1 MKSQLFIAL
10 LAIFVA
16 GCRDKPRLHKFP
28 VEAQND
34 FLDACGAAKIMTP
47 SACVCMLKQYRIH
60 YSYSEFVNVASAM
73 RQKTL
78 DAQDLDWINRTTIRC
93 VQHSAM
99 MHQDDSAANNS
110 MDSAK

>member
-1 MKSQLFIAL
+1 MKNQLFIAL
-10 LAIFVA
+10 LAVVMA
-16 GCRDKPRLHKFP
+16 GCSDKPRLHKFP
-28 VEAQND
+28 VEPQYE
-34 FLDACGAAKIMTP
+34 FLDACGSAKIMTP

-60 YSYSEFVNVASAM
+60 YSYSEFLNVASEM

-78 DAQDLDWINRTTIRC
+78 GMQDLDWVNRTTARC
-93 VQHSAM
+93 VQHSAT